1 MSQDKLGVSGL
12 FKVLEAS
19 EALIALRR
27 SPPQQQGDADAKEGG
42 KGGDQAL
49 EKVLARLTQFNL
61 GGEGTVNLSLLSGH
75 ANVLDRELQQ
85 RLGYTVPEAKGEVG
99 YTHIL
104 VVAYPTRAPHVAR
117 LQEYGITPNR
127 NENDPTSTRCSR
139 GVQAFAVQ
147 EKRRDTAKRVLSLV
161 ALAVS
166 LAPVIGA
173 AIDMYLGG
181 RK

>member
-27 SPPQQQGDADAKEGG
+27 TPIKQGDTDAKEGG

-61 GGEGTVNLSLLSGH
+61 GGEGTVNLSLLGGH

-99 YTHIL
+99 YISHTGRCL
-104 VVAYPTRAPHVAR
+104 STCTR
-117 LQEYGITPNR
+117 TP
-127 NENDPTSTRCSR
+127 
-139 GVQAFAVQ
+139 
-147 EKRRDTAKRVLSLV
+147 
-161 ALAVS
+161 
-166 LAPVIGA
+166 I
-173 AIDMYLGG
+173 
-181 RK
+181 